1 MRVREKEAS
10 GMGRG
15 HEGKVAVVTGG
26 ASGIGQAYARRL
38 AEDGADIAIADL
50 ASADETEGMVKSAGR
65 EFFSQVCDISSQED
79 VRGFADAVAER
90 FGRCDILVNN
100 AGIYPFM
107 SFDDMQYEHWRQV
120 MSVNLDSMFFMCKA
134 FVPGMKERGYGR
146 IVNVSSNSGWLVIP
160 NMAHYITSKM
170 GAVGLTRALATE
182 LAEFG
187 ITVNAVAPSL
197 VRTPTTETAGH
208 QEMGFFD
215 FVPQLQAIKRL
226 EVPDDLV
233 GAVSFLTSED
243 ASFITGQTMMV
254 DGGLVR
260 T

>member
-1 MRVREKEAS
+1 
-10 GMGRG
+10 MGRG
-15 HEGKVAVVTGG
+15 HEGKVAVITGG
-26 ASGIGQAYARRL
+26 ANGIGQAYARRL
-38 AEDGADIAIADL
+38 AEDGADIAIADI
-50 ASADETEGMVKSAGR
+50 APAEETEGIVKSAGR
-65 EFFSQVCDISSQED
+65 EVFSQGCDISLQQD
-79 VRGFADAVAER
+79 VKGFADAVVER

-107 SFDDMQYEHWRQV
+107 SFEDMEYEHWRQV

-146 IVNVSSNSGWLVIP
+146 IVNVSSNAGWLVIP
-160 NMAHYITSKM
+160 NMAHYITSKL

-197 VRTPTTETAGH
+197 VRSAGTEAGPH
-208 QEMGFFD
+208 DELGFFD
-215 FVPQLQAIKRL
+215 FVSQMQAIKRT

-243 ASFITGQTMMV
+243 SSFITGQTMMV

-260 T
+260 S

>member
-1 MRVREKEAS
+1 
-10 GMGRG
+10 MGRG

-50 ASADETEGMVKSAGR
+50 AAAEETDGIVKSAGR
-65 EFFSQVCDISSQED
+65 EAFSQVCDISSQED
-79 VRGFADAVAER
+79 VKSFVDAVLDR

-107 SFDDMQYEHWRQV
+107 SFEDMEYEHWRKV

-146 IVNVSSNSGWLVIP
+146 IVNVTSNSCWLAIP
-160 NMAHYITSKM
+160 DMVHYITSKM
-170 GAVGLTRALATE
+170 GVVGLTRALATE
-182 LAEFG
+182 VAG
-187 ITVNAVAPSL
+187 SGVTVNAVAPSL
-197 VRTPTTETAGH
+197 VRTGTTESGP
-208 QEMGFFD
+208 QVDMFD
-215 FVPQLQAIKRL
+215 MVASMQAIKRVEL
-226 EVPDDLV
+226 PEDMV
-233 GAVSFLTSED
+233 GTVSFLTSED
-243 ASFITGQTMMV
+243 ASFITGQTLMV

-260 T
+260 S

>member
-1 MRVREKEAS
+1 
-10 GMGRG
+10 MGRG

-50 ASADETEGMVKSAGR
+50 AAAEETDGIVKSAGR
-65 EFFSQVCDISSQED
+65 EAFSQVCDISSQED
-79 VRGFADAVAER
+79 VKSFADAVLDR

-107 SFDDMQYEHWRQV
+107 SFEDMEYEHWRKV

-146 IVNVSSNSGWLVIP
+146 IVNVTSNSCWLAIP
-160 NMAHYITSKM
+160 DMVHYITSKM
-170 GAVGLTRALATE
+170 GVVGLTRALATE
-182 LAEFG
+182 VAG
-187 ITVNAVAPSL
+187 SGVTVNAVAPSL
-197 VRTPTTETAGH
+197 VRTGTTESGP
-208 QEMGFFD
+208 QVDMFD
-215 FVPQLQAIKRL
+215 MVASMQAIKRVEL
-226 EVPDDLV
+226 PEDMV
-233 GAVSFLTSED
+233 GTVSFLTSED
-243 ASFITGQTMMV
+243 ASFITGQTLMV

-260 T
+260 S